1 MNVTADALR
10 KLHQIHRDLTDMRE
24 NMARGPK
31 QLAAANV
38 NLDRLTQAF
47 DANQENLTQAR
58 VQSDQKQLQLK
69 ASEDRIEDMKRKR
82 NECSTNKEYQTLI
95 EQIAADEM
103 ATSVLSDEI
112 LECMENIDVLQN
124 VTTESKDKVDKTAT
138 DIQKLQNK
146 ISEKHKGLE
155 EEVAR
160 LSNELVIAE
169 KELPDDFKTE
179 YERVV
184 KARGD
189 DALTT
194 VESNMC
200 GGCYQMITPQMSNE
214 LHMAR
219 PVFCKSCGRMLYL
232 AEDEG

>member
-47 DANQENLTQAR
+47 DTNQEILTQAR

-112 LECMENIDVLQN
+112 LECMENIDVLHN
-124 VTTESKDKVDKTAT
+124 ATTESKDQVDKTAAE
-138 DIQKLQNK
+138 IQKLQNK

-160 LSNELVIAE
+160 LLNELAFAE
-169 KELPDDFKTE
+169 KELPGDFKTD

-232 AEDEG
+232 AADEG

>member
-169 KELPDDFKTE
+169 KELPDD
-179 YERVV
+179 
-184 KARGD
+184 
-189 DALTT
+189 
-194 VESNMC
+194 
-200 GGCYQMITPQMSNE
+200 
-214 LHMAR
+214 
-219 PVFCKSCGRMLYL
+219 
-232 AEDEG
+232 

>member
-160 LSNELVIAE
+160 LSNELAIAE

-184 KARGD
+184 KARGN

-214 LHMAR
+214 LHIAR

>member
-232 AEDEG
+232 AADEG